1 MGQKQKDKS
10 KSSNSYLSLL
20 AFAFIACSALLVAI
34 SFENK
39 NHDTEGS
46 VDFSSLSP
54 KNENQ
59 IINKHLQKTTEDIE
73 YSKLKT
79 QVENLKTMNALS
91 NSAPQKPVYTEENNF
106 FDFSGDP
113 RERQLA
119 EDVGRANDI
128 KPVNTNTPQS
138 IIYEAMLRDNL
149 SEKKEYEVKVAK
161 AKEFIR
167 KAKEDG
173 WAVVIDQNFKIKSYQ
188 RIDKSQQDEVAEK
201 EARKFEG
208 YDLFSSKQQR

>member
-1 MGQKQKDKS
+1 MGQKKEN
-10 KSSNSYLSLL
+10 SNSANKYLSLL
-20 AFAFIACSALLVAI
+20 ALAFISCSVLLIAI

-39 NHDTEGS
+39 TYEVEGS
-46 VDFSSLSP
+46 ADFSSLSP
-54 KNENQ
+54 QKENQ
-59 IINKHLQKTTEDIE
+59 IINKHLLKTTEDIE

-79 QVENLKTMNALS
+79 QVENLKAVNSLS
-91 NSAPQKPVYTEENNF
+91 NSVPQKPVYTEENNF

-119 EDVGRANDI
+119 EDVGRANDL
-128 KPVNTNTPQS
+128 KPVNRNTPQS
-138 IIYEAMLRDNL
+138 VIYESMIREELQ
-149 SEKKEYEVKVAK
+149 EKQDYEAKIAK

-167 KAKEDG
+167 KAREDG
-173 WAVVIDQNFKIKSYQ
+173 WAVVIDQNFRIKSYQ

-208 YDLFSSKQQR
+208 YDLFPTKQQR